1 MARVKR
7 GLMRHKRHKKVI
19 ERASGYWG
27 RKKNVF
33 SRANEQ
39 VMKAGQYAFRDRRA
53 KKRDFR
59 KLWIVRITAGCTE
72 CGVKYSQLI
81 HGLTEKGIQ
90 VNRKMLSELVIADM
104 DAFRALAQ
112 VADFF
117 RRTEPH
123 SPVAYL
129 AERAASWGEMPL
141 HVWLRAVIKDPS
153 AIAGV
158 EELLGAVPAAD

>member
-33 SRANEQ
+33 SRAHEQ

-59 KLWIVRITAGCTE
+59 RLWIARITAACT
-72 CGVKYSQLI
+72 VSDIKYSQLI
-81 HGLTEKGIQ
+81 HGLNTQGIQ
-90 VNRKMLSELVIADM
+90 VNRKMLSELAIAD
-104 DAFRALAQ
+104 
-112 VADFF
+112 
-117 RRTEPH
+117 
-123 SPVAYL
+123 
-129 AERAASWGEMPL
+129 
-141 HVWLRAVIKDPS
+141 
-153 AIAGV
+153 
-158 EELLGAVPAAD
+158 LGAFQAIVAQAKAGL